1 MTDTLSDLTYK
12 VARKLGAVRESLATG
27 GSTTTLIDLDHLIE
41 ADDFW
46 VEGVIWI
53 LQTTDGLAP
62 IKEYSGIAD
71 FTLSTNLADL
81 HETLTAA
88 IGSGDRYAIGIH
100 RYGIDALIG
109 AVNEALLSMGL
120 IPLVDKSITTV
131 AGQTEYALPSTS
143 FNLDVRKVSEQR
155 RTGAPDDN
163 EWIKLYDW
171 DIERQVAGTP
181 NKLIFVSGPVGNRLL
196 KIDFL
201 DIHPELF
208 VTTDALNEN
217 VHSDRVVYDAA
228 MFLLEHR
235 LQDPADDDPSIL
247 KQLERVE
254 TRGIL
259 AKAEHPIQKP
269 QRTTKLLTF
278 GNAFSRRSPGD
289 NNPR

>member
-46 VEGVIWI
+46 VEGVVWV

-88 IGSGDRYAIGIH
+88 IGSGDRYAIGIP

-109 AVNEALLSMGL
+109 AVNEALISMGT

-131 AGQTEYALPSTS
+131 AGQSEYNLPSTS
-143 FNLDVRKVSEQR
+143 LNFDLRKVEEQR
-155 RTGAPDDN
+155 RTGAVDDN
-163 EWIKLYDW
+163 EWVKLHDW
-171 DIERQVAGTP
+171 GIEESVAGVA
-181 NKLIFVSGPVGNRLL
+181 NKLIFRGGPVGNRLL
-196 KIDFL
+196 KLSYVDT
-201 DIHPELF
+201 HPAMF
-208 VTTDALNEN
+208 VSTAQLNEK
-217 VHSDRVVYDAA
+217 VHSDMVVYPAA
-228 MFLLEHR
+228 MFMLEHR

-259 AKAEHPIQKP
+259 AQAEKPIQRP
-269 QRTTKLLTF
+269 TRTTKLLTF
-278 GNAFSRRSPGD
+278 PNAFSRRSPGD
-289 NNPR
+289 QQPR